1 MSVTTSAPSSPSL
14 DALPQHSVGNVRIA
28 LVDRDSGFLTVL
40 RRRSSTL
47 GWDQRELTSIP
58 SIDALIE
65 MRLHLLI
72 IDIALLGPQWAEAI
86 EYTRVNLPEL
96 GLVICTGTS
105 SVGQRVRGLRAGADD
120 WLTKPCH
127 PEELIARGE
136 AVLRR
141 RRPARALVR
150 EPVLAGEIAVRP
162 DQFQAFCCGES
173 MDLTRREFELLHL
186 LSDNE
191 GQVIE
196 RDDIYQRVWGYQ
208 MAHGDRSVDVFV
220 RKLRHK
226 LAQVSPTWT
235 YIHTHFGVGYRFSP
249 RIGKPE
255 DDLKKP
261 GKSEKGA
268 EKQTARASA
277 AK

>member
-1 MSVTTSAPSSPSL
+1 MSATTSAPSSSSL
-14 DALPQHSVGNVRIA
+14 DALPRHSVGNVRIA

-47 GWDQRELTSIP
+47 GWEQRELTSIP
-58 SIDALIE
+58 SIDALVE

-72 IDIALLGPQWAEAI
+72 VDIALLGPQWAEAI

-96 GLVICTGTS
+96 GLVICTGAS

-150 EPVLAGEIAVRP
+150 E
-162 DQFQAFCCGES
+162 
-173 MDLTRREFELLHL
+173 
-186 LSDNE
+186 
-191 GQVIE
+191 
-196 RDDIYQRVWGYQ
+196 
-208 MAHGDRSVDVFV
+208 
-220 RKLRHK
+220 
-226 LAQVSPTWT
+226 
-235 YIHTHFGVGYRFSP
+235 
-249 RIGKPE
+249 
-255 DDLKKP
+255 
-261 GKSEKGA
+261 
-268 EKQTARASA
+268 
-277 AK
+277 